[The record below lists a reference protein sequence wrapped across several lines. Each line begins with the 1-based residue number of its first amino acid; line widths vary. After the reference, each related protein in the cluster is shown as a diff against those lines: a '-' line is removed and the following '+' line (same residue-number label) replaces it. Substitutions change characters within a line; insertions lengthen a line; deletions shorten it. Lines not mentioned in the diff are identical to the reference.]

1 MTITSETVSPAVP
14 AQWLRGPMRLG
25 VMWLALFGL
34 SALLAWALEMV
45 HLPAALLLGPMV
57 AAITL
62 ASSGL
67 TSANHVLPRSMGLPR
82 VIFALAQSV
91 VGTMIATTIPVE
103 TLGGVLQDLPV
114 FLFGVISVIAASA
127 WLGYALTKRQVLPGA
142 TAVWGSTPGAAQA
155 MVFLAEAN
163 GADMRLVAVMQY
175 LRVGMV
181 AAGASL
187 IARFWLGAP
196 EVAAEPI
203 NWFPAPD
210 FALVQALGLMAIG
223 MVLGRVFKLPAGE
236 FLGPL
241 LIGTALQGFGLISP
255 EVPHWMLALAFAVV
269 GWTIGLRFTKAIL
282 LHAWKALPRLVFSIL
297 MLMALCAGFAVLI
310 SVTMDVDLLTAYLA
324 TSPGGADSVAVIAA
338 SSDVDIAFVMAMQTL
353 RFILVL
359 ISGPMIAKFVAKKV
373 GALAQ
378 G

>member
-1 MTITSETVSPAVP
+1 MTITSETASPTVP
-14 AQWLRGPMRLG
+14 AQWLRGPLRLG
-25 VMWLALFGL
+25 VMWLLLLAL
-34 SALLAWALEMV
+34 SALLAWGLELV
-45 HLPAALLLGPMV
+45 HLPAALLLGPMA

-62 ASSGL
+62 AASGL

-82 VIFALAQSV
+82 GVFTFAQSV

-103 TLGGVLQDLPV
+103 TLGSVMLDLPV

-127 WLGYALTKRQVLPGA
+127 WLGYVLTKRQVLPGA

-187 IARFWLGAP
+187 IARFWVGAP
-196 EVAAEPI
+196 DVPPPPI
-203 NWFPAPD
+203 DWFPAPD
-210 FALVQALGLMAIG
+210 LALLQACGLMAGG
-223 MVLGRVFKLPAGE
+223 MVIGRVFRIPAGE
-236 FLGPL
+236 FLSPL
-241 LIGTALQGFGLISP
+241 LIGTALQALGLISP
-255 EVPHWMLALAFAVV
+255 EVPHWLLALAFAVI

-297 MLMALCAGFAVLI
+297 LLMTLCAGFAVVI

-353 RFILVL
+353 RFVLVL